1 MTRGRDIYPE
11 TTADLSGISVERP
24 KGPGLATLAG
34 MEEARAFGENLALDL
49 KDYKAGNISW
59 SAVDPGCVFYGP
71 PGTGKTTLARAIA
84 AECGVAFIATS
95 YADWTSDNGSGS
107 DIIAQMKETF
117 AAARRNAPCI
127 LFIDELDSLPKR
139 GTAAQNNSFFQV
151 LVNSALEHIGSS
163 KNQGVIVIA
172 ACNDPSNL
180 DPALIRSGRLDRM
193 IEVPLPSP
201 EALPGIFKIHL
212 GIDVLNVHDL
222 DRMAL
227 HCIGKSGADIVKIVR
242 EARRIA
248 RRAKSPLGDEHLYE
262 AICASVSKLSPEA
275 LRVIAVHEAGHA
287 AVAFRQGHFDRI
299 IISLAS
305 SSTFSQSS
313 KGAPMTRESVKAEL
327 VRLLAGRAAEEVL
340 LGEPSGGAGGA
351 DVSDL
356 ARASQLALEAIT
368 RHGLSSSGRLLWH
381 PSAISRPFADS
392 YCGEE
397 ADHWLGEANESA
409 LAQIR
414 NDSLFVA
421 MIAHLLIRHGV
432 LNEGDLRRIA
442 DSMETLPPQTTKSE
456 LLGDLGFAPRNP
468 SASSKANG
476 EVLGA

>member
-1 MTRGRDIYPE
+1 MSD
-11 TTADLSGISVERP
+11 DVERP
-24 KGPGLATLAG
+24 KGPGLASLAG
-34 MEEARAFGENLALDL
+34 MDEARAFGENLALDL
-49 KDYKAGNISW
+49 KDYAARNIQW
-59 SAVDPGCVFYGP
+59 SAVDPGCVFHGP

-95 YADWTSDNGSGS
+95 FADWTSASGGGAET
-107 DIIAQMKETF
+107 IAQMKETF

-127 LFIDELDSLPKR
+127 LFLDEIDALPRR
-139 GTAAQNNSFFQV
+139 GGGDHNATYFQTI
-151 LVNSALEHIGSS
+151 VNAALEEIGSS
-163 KNQGVIVIA
+163 KNQGVVVIA
-172 ACNDPSNL
+172 ACNDASNL

-201 EALPGIFKIHL
+201 EAIPGIFKVHL
-212 GIDVLNVHDL
+212 GIDILNVHDL

-227 HCIGKSGADIVKIVR
+227 HCIGKSGADIAKIVR

-248 RRAKSPLGDEHLYE
+248 RRTKTPLSDEHLYE
-262 AICASVSKLSPEA
+262 AICAPISELSPEA

-287 AVAFRQGHFDRI
+287 AVAFRQGHFDSI
-299 IISLAS
+299 IVSLAA

-356 ARASQLALEAIT
+356 ARASRLALEAIT
-368 RHGLSSSGRLLWH
+368 RHGLSNSGRLLWH
-381 PSAISRPFADS
+381 PSAIHRPFADS

-414 NDSLFVA
+414 NDALFVA

-432 LNEGDLRRIA
+432 LNEADLRRIS

-476 EVLGA
+476 EVLGV